1 MKKEENDEIFTGI
14 ISAALGGVFF
24 AIPYLALDAS
34 ILLSLGVGVVAFGAG
49 NLVFSNKNT
58 KPAKA
63 NSTNNL
69 YNILNKAKLENAK
82 IYAIINKVE
91 DNDLK
96 KNITELHETASKI
109 IDTISKKPEKL
120 SKATTFFDYYLP
132 VTLKILNKYDDI
144 ENQGLEDEETLTFMK
159 NTQDMVSKI
168 EKAFKAQL
176 ANLYQSD
183 IIDTDA
189 EIKVFEQML
198 NSDGFNDIEDFDIK

>member
-58 KPAKA
+58 KSAKA
-63 NSTNNL
+63 SNTNNL

-91 DNDLK
+91 DKDLK
-96 KNITELHETASKI
+96 KDITELHETASKI